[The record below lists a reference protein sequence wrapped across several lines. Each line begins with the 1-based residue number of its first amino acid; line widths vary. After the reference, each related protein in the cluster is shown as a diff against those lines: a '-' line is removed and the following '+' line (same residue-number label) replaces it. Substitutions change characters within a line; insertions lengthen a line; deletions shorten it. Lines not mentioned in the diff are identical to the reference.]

1 MGRKN
6 MVHFIQWHTNLNTGI
21 KEIDDQHKGLVE
33 IINLTAYAKIKD
45 HPERLKEILVKL
57 IDYTK
62 THFTYEEEHM
72 QKYNYDKLIEHKAQH
87 QVLIKQVINILESL
101 KQGNKDVL
109 ENIFNILENWLL
121 KHVKEQDK
129 EYAYYYAELNRG
141 K

>member
-1 MGRKN
+1 
-6 MVHFIQWHTNLNTGI
+6 MVHFIQWQPSLNTNI

-33 IINLTAYAKIKD
+33 IINLTAYAKNKN

-62 THFTYEEEHM
+62 THFAYEEEHM
-72 QKYNYDKLIEHKAQH
+72 LKNNYNKIIEHKAQH
-87 QVLIKQVINILESL
+87 QVLIRQVINILEKL
-101 KQGNKDVL
+101 KSGENDVL

-121 KHVKEQDK
+121 KHVKEQDR
-129 EYAYYYAELNRG
+129 EYAYFFSVKIKKG